1 MQSVTK
7 NGITITFPD
16 DIKPGQ
22 IYNINYS
29 VSANARNVELTTDF
43 WVISKKGAK
52 VKITITQKGK
62 IIVS

>member
-22 IYNINYS
+22 IYNINYL
-29 VSANARNVELTTDF
+29 VSANSNAELTTDF